1 MGMNAHRD
9 SRDDVALIAAVA
21 DSSTSALHTLYRRHA
36 PWLTVRLRGRCN
48 DQDVVMDVLQDTF
61 VAVWR
66 GADGFR
72 GEGDVGAWLWGIAIR
87 RLISKFRK
95 RRISSVP
102 IAERDLESEL
112 AAEDAVLVGVEY
124 GRLGPALA
132 SLSPELREVVQ
143 ATILD
148 GLTTKEAARLLGIPQ
163 GTVKTRA
170 MRARAQ
176 LRESLVE
183 GAI

>member
-1 MGMNAHRD
+1 MGADRD
-9 SRDDVALIAAVA
+9 PRDDVALLSAVS
-21 DSSTSALHTLYRRHA
+21 DGDTGALRTLYSRHA
-36 PWLTVRLRGRCN
+36 PWLSVRLRGRCN
-48 DQDVVMDVLQDTF
+48 DADVIGDVLQDVF
-61 VAVWR
+61 VAVWH

-72 GEGDVGAWLWGIAIR
+72 GEGEVGAWLWGIGIR
-87 RLISKFRK
+87 RLISRL
-95 RRISSVP
+95 RNRNRLSVP
-102 IAERDLESEL
+102 LTKIDLETEL
-112 AAEDAVLVGVEY
+112 GVEDAVLVGVEY
-124 GRLGPALA
+124 GQLGPALA

-176 LRESLVE
+176 LREYLV
-183 GAI
+183 GGTI